1 MKRIIAG
8 LVLAFGL
15 VTSTAPAA
23 DEKLSGIPTAAEMP
37 FVSAVSADL
46 QARFPTPESARQAG
60 YVRYTDE
67 DNTGAISYANR
78 RWTSVDQAHPSQL
91 WYDVNGRLL
100 GADFSIL
107 QADSAAAPQKFGVD
121 PRRWTK
127 FGAHVHFGLVGPNGT
142 TKYGGAGPKTYADPK
157 LAGANFQR
165 PDASD
170 FVKAGVVK
178 SVKDVRFTFFFPA
191 IWDLQVWVLTNTNG
205 AFAETNP
212 DVKPVKGGGT
222 S

>member
-1 MKRIIAG
+1 MKRLIASFI
-8 LVLAFGL
+8 LAFGL
-15 VTSTAPAA
+15 VTVAAPAA
-23 DEKLSGIPTAAEMP
+23 DDKLSGVPMAVENP
-37 FVSAVSADL
+37 FVSRVSADL
-46 QARFPTPESARQAG
+46 QTRFPTPESARRAG

-78 RWTSVDQAHPSQL
+78 QWTSIDEAHPSQL

-121 PRRWTK
+121 PRRWSK
-127 FGAHVHFGLVGPNGT
+127 FPAHVHFGLVGPNGT
-142 TKYGGAGPKTYADPK
+142 TRYGGAGAKSYEK
-157 LAGANFQR
+157 LQGANFQR

-178 SVKDVRFTFFFPA
+178 SVKEVRFAFFFPA
-191 IWDLQVWVLTNTNG
+191 IWDLQIWVLPNANG
-205 AFAETNP
+205 AFADLNP
-212 DVKPVKGGGT
+212 DVKPVKGGG
-222 S
+222 SS